1 MSHDTTSFCRPDGAM
16 GGGIIIRPRSRILH
30 GHDWVYSSEV
40 LKTFGSPEDGSVV
53 SIKDGR
59 DQLLGVGIYN
69 AKSQIVV
76 RRFSRR
82 RQDLDEDFFRRRIA
96 QALEYRARAGCRGD
110 LGRLVWSESDGL
122 PGVIADRYGAVVVLQ
137 TLTKAMDMRKEVV
150 ARVLL
155 ELDGTACVIERNDAP
170 VRAAEGLESSVGVL
184 LGESPGPVEVEAAGI
199 QFLVDPL
206 AGHKTG
212 LYLDQIESYGIVA
225 AMAAGRRVL
234 DCFSNQGGFAL
245 ACAKAGAASVV
256 AVESGAESVAKLRE
270 NAARNAVGID
280 VKHADVFDVLARGG
294 EFDLIILDPP
304 SFAKARA
311 KVNEALRG
319 YRDLHARAARLLAKG
334 GTLVSFSCSHHVAG
348 HEFEEAI
355 SEGLQDAKRNMRLIR
370 RIGQP
375 PDHPVVLGLPETEY
389 LKGVVLGAM
398 PGR

>member
-1 MSHDTTSFCRPDGAM
+1 M

-59 DQLLGVGIYN
+59 DHLLGVGIYN

-96 QALEYRARAGCRGD
+96 QALEYRARAGCRAD

-122 PGVIADRYGAVVVLQ
+122 PGVIADRYGPVAVLQ
-137 TLTKAMDMRKEVV
+137 TLTKAMDMRKDVI
-150 ARVLL
+150 AKVLL
-155 ELDGTACVIERNDAP
+155 ELSGAACVIERNDAP
-170 VRAAEGLESSVGVL
+170 VRAAEGLEPAAGVL
-184 LGESPGPVEVEAAGI
+184 LGEPPGPVVVEAAGVA
-199 QFLVDPL
+199 FLVDPL

-212 LYLDQIESYGIVA
+212 LYLDQIASYAIVA
-225 AMAAGRRVL
+225 SMAAGRRVL

-245 ACAKAGAASVV
+245 ACAKAGAASVT
-256 AVESGAESVAKLRE
+256 AVESGAESVVRLRE
-270 NAARNAVGID
+270 NAERNAVAIE
-280 VKHADVFDVLARGG
+280 VKQADVFEVLNRGG

-304 SFAKARA
+304 SFTKARA
-311 KVNEALRG
+311 KVGEALRG

-334 GTLVSFSCSHHVAG
+334 GLLITFSCSHHVAA
-348 HEFEEAI
+348 HEFEEAV
-355 SEGLQDAKRNMRLIR
+355 SEGLQDAKRNMRLLR

-389 LKGVVLGAM
+389 LKGLVLEAM

>member
-1 MSHDTTSFCRPDGAM
+1 M
-16 GGGIIIRPRSRILH
+16 GGIIVRPRSRILH
-30 GHDWVYSSEV
+30 GHDWVYASEI
-40 LKTFGSPEDGSVV
+40 LKTFGNPQDGSVV

-82 RQDLDEDFFRRRIA
+82 RQDLDEDFFERRIR
-96 QALEYRARAGCRGD
+96 QALAYREKAGCRSD

-137 TLTKAMDMRKEVV
+137 TLTKAMDLNKGLI
-150 ARVLL
+150 AKVLKGL
-155 ELDGTACVIERNDAP
+155 TGAASVIERNDAP
-170 VRAAEGLESSVGVL
+170 VRTAEGLEMLTGVL
-184 LGESPGPVEVEAAGI
+184 TGESPGPVEIEAAGI
-199 QFLVDPL
+199 TFQVDPL
-206 AGHKTG
+206 GGHKTG

-225 AMAAGRRVL
+225 PMAAGRRVL
-234 DCFSNQGGFAL
+234 DCFSNQGGFAI

-256 AVESGAESVAKLRE
+256 AIESGADSVARLRE
-270 NAARNAVGID
+270 NVTRNGVEVEA
-280 VKHADVFDVLARGG
+280 KQADVFDVLARGG
-294 EFDLIILDPP
+294 EYDLIILDPP
-304 SFAKARA
+304 SFAKGRS

-334 GTLVSFSCSHHVAG
+334 GLLVTFSCSHHVAS

-355 SEGLQDAKRNMRLIR
+355 AGGLHDARRNMRLLR

-375 PDHPVVLGLPETEY
+375 LDHPVVLGLPETEY
-389 LKGVVLGAM
+389 LKGLVLEAM

>member
-1 MSHDTTSFCRPDGAM
+1 M
-16 GGGIIIRPRSRILH
+16 GGIIVRPRSRILH
-30 GHDWVYSSEV
+30 GHDWVYSSEI

-69 AKSQIVV
+69 SKSQIVV

-82 RQDLDEDFFRRRIA
+82 RQDLDGDFFRRRIA
-96 QALEYRARAGCRGD
+96 QALEYRARAGCRRD

-122 PGVIADRYGAVVVLQ
+122 PGIIADRYGRVVVMQ
-137 TLTKAMDMRKEVV
+137 TVTKAMDMRKDVI
-150 ARVLL
+150 ATVLQ
-155 ELDGTACVIERNDAP
+155 ELAEAECVIERNDAA
-170 VRAAEGLESSVGVL
+170 VRTAEGLDPSTGVL
-184 LGESPGPVEVEAAGI
+184 AGNFSGPVEIEAAGVR
-199 QFLVDPL
+199 FLVDPL

-212 LYLDQIESYGIVA
+212 LYLDQVESYGVVA
-225 AMAAGRRVL
+225 PMAAGRRVL

-245 ACAKAGAASVV
+245 ACAKSGAASVV
-256 AVESGAESVAKLRE
+256 AVESGAESIARLRD
-270 NAARNAVGID
+270 NAARNNLSIE

-304 SFAKARA
+304 SFTKARA

-319 YRDLHARAARLLAKG
+319 YRDLHARAARLLSKDG
-334 GTLVSFSCSHHVAG
+334 LLVSFSCSHHVAG

-355 SEGLQDAKRNMRLIR
+355 AEGLQDAKRNMRLLR

-375 PDHPVVLGLPETEY
+375 ADHPVVLGLPETEY
-389 LKGVVLGAM
+389 LKGIVLGAM

>member
-1 MSHDTTSFCRPDGAM
+1 M
-16 GGGIIIRPRSRILH
+16 GGIIVRPRSRILH

-40 LKTFGSPEDGSVV
+40 LKTFGSPEDGTVV
-53 SIKDGR
+53 SIKDSR

-82 RQDLDEDFFRRRIA
+82 RQDLDEDFFMRRVR
-96 QALEYRARAGCRGD
+96 QALEYRENGGCRRD

-122 PGVIADRYGAVVVLQ
+122 PGVIADRYGPVVVLQ
-137 TLTKAMDMRKEVV
+137 TVTKAMDLHREVI
-150 ARVLL
+150 AKVLL
-155 ELDGTACVIERNDAP
+155 EATGAACVIERNDAP
-170 VRAAEGLESSVGVL
+170 VRAAEGMESRTGVL
-184 LGESPGPVEVEAAGI
+184 LGEAPGPLEIEAAGI
-199 QFLVDPL
+199 RFLVDPL
-206 AGHKTG
+206 GGHKTG

-225 AMAAGRRVL
+225 PMAAGRRVL

-245 ACAKAGAASVV
+245 ACAKAGATSVV
-256 AVESGAESVAKLRE
+256 AVESGAESVARLRE
-270 NAARNAVGID
+270 NAARNGLAID
-280 VKHADVFDVLARGG
+280 AKQADVFDVLARGG

-304 SFAKARA
+304 SFTKARA

-319 YRDLHARAARLLAKG
+319 YRDLHARAARLLSKG
-334 GTLVSFSCSHHVAG
+334 GLLVSFSCSHHVAS

-355 SEGLQDAKRNMRLIR
+355 AEGLQDAKRNMRLLR

-375 PDHPVVLGLPETEY
+375 LDHPVVLGIPETEY
-389 LKGVVLGAM
+389 LKGVVLEAM

>member
-1 MSHDTTSFCRPDGAM
+1 M
-16 GGGIIIRPRSRILH
+16 GGIIVRPRSRILH
-30 GHDWVYSSEV
+30 GHDWVYSSEI
-40 LKTFGSPEDGSVV
+40 LKTFGNPEDGSVV

-69 AKSQIVV
+69 SRSQIVV

-82 RQDLDEDFFRRRIA
+82 RQDLDGDFFRRRIA
-96 QALEYRARAGCRGD
+96 QALEYRARTGCRKD

-122 PGVIADRYGAVVVLQ
+122 PGIIADRYGRTVVLQ
-137 TLTKAMDMRKEVV
+137 TVTKAMDMRKDVI
-150 ARVLL
+150 AAVLQ
-155 ELDGTACVIERNDAP
+155 ELADADCVIERNDAA
-170 VRAAEGLESSVGVL
+170 VRTAEGLEPATGVL
-184 LGESPGPVEVEAAGI
+184 AGNFSGPVEIEAAGVR
-199 QFLVDPL
+199 FLVDPL

-212 LYLDQIESYGIVA
+212 LYLDQVESYEIVA
-225 AMAAGRRVL
+225 PLAAGRRVL

-245 ACAKAGAASVV
+245 ACAKSGASSVV
-256 AVESGAESVAKLRE
+256 AVESGAESVARLRD
-270 NAARNAVGID
+270 NAVRNNLAID

-304 SFAKARA
+304 SFTKARS

-319 YRDLHARAARLLAKG
+319 YRDLHARAARLLARDG
-334 GTLVSFSCSHHVAG
+334 LLVSFSCSHHVAG

-355 SEGLQDAKRNMRLIR
+355 AEGLQDAKRNMRLLR

-375 PDHPVVLGLPETEY
+375 ADHPVVLGLPETEY

>member
-1 MSHDTTSFCRPDGAM
+1 M
-16 GGGIIIRPRSRILH
+16 GGIIVRPRSRILH
-30 GHDWVYSSEV
+30 GHDWVYSSEI
-40 LKTFGSPEDGSVV
+40 LKTFGNPEEGSVV

-69 AKSQIVV
+69 SKSQIVV

-96 QALEYRARAGCRGD
+96 QALEYRVKAGCRND

-122 PGVIADRYGAVVVLQ
+122 PGIIADRYGRVVVLQ
-137 TLTKAMDMRKEVV
+137 TVTKAMDMRKNLI
-150 ARVLL
+150 ATILQ
-155 ELDGTACVIERNDAP
+155 ELAGAECVIERNDAA
-170 VRAAEGLESSVGVL
+170 VRTAEGLEPATGQLAGNYS
-184 LGESPGPVEVEAAGI
+184 GPVEIEASGVR
-199 QFLVDPL
+199 FLVDPL

-212 LYLDQIESYGIVA
+212 LYLDQIDSYGIVA
-225 AMAAGRRVL
+225 PMAAGRRVL

-245 ACAKAGAASVV
+245 ACAKSGAASVV
-256 AVESGAESVAKLRE
+256 AVESGAESIARLRD
-270 NAARNAVGID
+270 NAARNSLHIEA
-280 VKHADVFDVLARGG
+280 KHADVFDVLARGG

-304 SFAKARA
+304 SFTKARA

-319 YRDLHARAARLLAKG
+319 YRDLHARAARLLARDG
-334 GTLVSFSCSHHVAG
+334 LLVSFSCSHHVAG

-355 SEGLQDAKRNMRLIR
+355 AEGLQDAKRNMRLLR

-375 PDHPVVLGLPETEY
+375 ADHPVVLGLPETEY